1 MKREI
6 RKDGLSLTTP
16 ELCTAGSRHDDE
28 RGRTVGLFDK
38 LFRRTTDED
47 DDGEETVIALD
58 VEARRPQLPRLEQAL
73 DALSRQ
79 MREVQS
85 VDNPGWRAR
94 INEYSRLAG
103 DAMVMRKGTPTREGV
118 LDLVFEV
125 RPVFTGPPPPDLEVL
140 VPLQDEVL
148 AAAEDLRTLRPGEKA

>member
-1 MKREI
+1 M
-6 RKDGLSLTTP
+6 
-16 ELCTAGSRHDDE
+16 
-28 RGRTVGLFDK
+28 GLFDK
-38 LFRRTTDED
+38 LFRRKSDDD

-58 VEARRPQLPRLEQAL
+58 VDARRPQLLRLEQAL
-73 DALSRQ
+73 DALARA

-85 VDNPGWRAR
+85 VDNPGWRGR

-125 RPVFTGPPPPDLEVL
+125 RPVFTGPPPAGLEVL
-140 VPLQDEVL
+140 VPLQAEVL
-148 AAAEDLRTLRPGEKA
+148 AAAEDLRELRPGEKA

>member
-1 MKREI
+1 
-6 RKDGLSLTTP
+6 
-16 ELCTAGSRHDDE
+16 
-28 RGRTVGLFDK
+28 VGLFDK
-38 LFRRTTDED
+38 LFKRQSD
-47 DDGEETVIALD
+47 DDGGGEDAVITLD
-58 VEARRPQLPRLEQAL
+58 LEARRPQLLRLEQGL
-73 DALSRQ
+73 DSLSRA
-79 MREVQS
+79 MRDVQT
-85 VDNPGWRAR
+85 VDNPGWRGR

-148 AAAEDLRTLRPGEKA
+148 AAAEELRTLRPGEKA

>member
-1 MKREI
+1 M
-6 RKDGLSLTTP
+6 
-16 ELCTAGSRHDDE
+16 
-28 RGRTVGLFDK
+28 GLFDK
-38 LFRRTTDED
+38 LFRRQSD
-47 DDGEETVIALD
+47 DDGEESVITLD
-58 VEARRPQLPRLEQAL
+58 VEARRPQLLRLEQGL
-73 DALSRQ
+73 DALASAMRQ
-79 MREVQS
+79 VQT
-85 VDNPGWRAR
+85 VDNPGWRER

-148 AAAEDLRTLRPGEKA
+148 EAAEDLRALRPGEKA

>member
-1 MKREI
+1 
-6 RKDGLSLTTP
+6 
-16 ELCTAGSRHDDE
+16 
-28 RGRTVGLFDK
+28 VGLFDK
-38 LFRRTTDED
+38 LFRRRSED
-47 DDGEETVIALD
+47 DDGEEVVITLDLD
-58 VEARRPQLPRLEQAL
+58 VRRPQLLRLEQAL
-73 DALSRQ
+73 DSLATA
-79 MREVQS
+79 MREVQT
-85 VDNPGWRAR
+85 VDNPGWRGR

-125 RPVFTGPPPPDLEVL
+125 RPVFTGPPPPELEVL

>member
-1 MKREI
+1 
-6 RKDGLSLTTP
+6 
-16 ELCTAGSRHDDE
+16 
-28 RGRTVGLFDK
+28 VGLFDK
-38 LFRRTTDED
+38 LFRRGSED
-47 DDGEETVIALD
+47 DEGEDAPITLD
-58 VEARRPQLPRLEQAL
+58 VERRRPQLLRLEQSL
-73 DALSRQ
+73 DGLARA

-85 VDNPGWRAR
+85 VDNPGWRGR

-140 VPLQDEVL
+140 VPLQDEVV
-148 AAAEDLRTLRPGEKA
+148 AAAEDLRTLLPGEKG